1 LKNHTISVATVEDA
15 PALVALRTAVAKDMT
30 RQFGEGDWSAAPSEA
45 LVVKQ
50 LRASR
55 VLVARRESQ
64 VLGTVRL
71 TTAQQWA
78 FDTSAFSP
86 ARTAVYV
93 LGLAVAPDARGQGIG
108 SDLMEAAKASAST
121 WPADA
126 VWLDAYDD
134 RAGAGPFYV
143 RCGFREVSRTR
154 FGTVPLIYYEFQPGR
169 RLVNP
174 TPP

>member
-1 LKNHTISVATVEDA
+1 LKHHTISVATAEDA
-15 PALVALRTAVAKDMT
+15 PALVALRTAVANDMT
-30 RQFGEGDWSAAPSEA
+30 RQFGEGDWSAAPAEA
-45 LVVKQ
+45 LVRKQ

-55 VLVARRESQ
+55 VLVARRENRI
-64 VLGTVRL
+64 VGTVRL

-78 FDTSAFSP
+78 FDTSSFSP
-86 ARTAVYV
+86 AKTALYV
-93 LGLAVAPDARGQGIG
+93 LGLAVAPEARGQGIG
-108 SDLMEAAKASAST
+108 SDLMQAAKEAAGS

-143 RCGFREVSRTR
+143 RCGFREVGRTR
-154 FGTVPLIYYEFQPGR
+154 FGTLPLIYYEFQPEQ

-174 TPP
+174 TLP

>member
-1 LKNHTISVATVEDA
+1 LKNYKISVATVEDA
-15 PALVALRTAVAKDMT
+15 PALVALRTAVAQDMT
-30 RQFGEGDWSAAPSEA
+30 RQYGEGDWSAAPTET

-55 VLVARRESQ
+55 VLVARRENKI
-64 VLGTVRL
+64 VGTVRL

-93 LGLAVAPDARGQGIG
+93 LGLSVAPEARGQGIG
-108 SDLMEAAKASAST
+108 SDLMDAAKESASS

-134 RAGAGPFYV
+134 RAGAGAFYV
-143 RCGFREVSRTR
+143 RCGFREVGRTK
-154 FGTVPLIYYEFQPGR
+154 FGTVPLIYYEFQPER

-174 TPP
+174 TSP